1 MIGVLAGAG
10 RVAMTNAIRQVGRQ
24 FGREA
29 MQRIL
34 GGEAI
39 ETVLTREEMRTLAK
53 RIGRVAFGDLMRQ
66 GREELMNDTNTQQQE
81 LNERM
86 NNFTRNLN
94 EKFRENTT
102 LYKEERNI
110 QNKNKIEDRLGLSNA
125 YNSLSGLYKTGNT
138 LYISGTGG
146 KDGSITRD
154 ILDDLLHLPTR
165 NAHNT
170 EKYKDVMEE
179 LKKSPNISRLVGHS
193 LASAVINKINEEQ
206 PNRFS
211 STTYATPTIKP
222 RRKGKQNPRRLDFRN
237 PGDVVSVLD
246 GYAVTSDYKG
256 LNPLIQHSYLQFEG
270 QGLYHIRP
278 TTHISNG
285 IHVNSP
291 LQTEKKI
298 S

>member
-10 RVAMTNAIRQVGRQ
+10 RVALTNALSQVARS

-29 MQRIL
+29 MQRIMQ
-34 GGEAI
+34 GEAI
-39 ETVLTREEMRTLAK
+39 ETILTRDEMRKLARK
-53 RIGRVAFGDLMRQ
+53 IGKVAFTELLRQ
-66 GREELMNDTNTQQQE
+66 GREELMNDTNKQQQD

-94 EKFRENTT
+94 EKFRQNTT

-125 YNSLSGLYKTGNT
+125 YNSPTGLYKTGNT

-146 KDGSITRD
+146 KDGSINRD
-154 ILDDLLHLPTR
+154 ILDDLLRLPTR

-179 LKKSPNISRLVGHS
+179 LKKSPNITRLVSHS
-193 LASAVINKINEEQ
+193 LGSAVVNKINEEQ

-211 STTYATPTIKP
+211 TTTYATPTIKP
-222 RRKGKQNPRRLDFRN
+222 RRKGKQDPRRIDLRN
-237 PGDVVSVLD
+237 PNDPVSILD
-246 GYAVTSDYKG
+246 GYAITSDHKG
-256 LNPLIQHSYLQFEG
+256 LNPLIQHSYMQFEG

-278 TTHISNG
+278 TTQISNG
-285 IHVNSP
+285 INPNQS
-291 LQTEKKI
+291 LGL
-298 S
+298 

>member
-1 MIGVLAGAG
+1 
-10 RVAMTNAIRQVGRQ
+10 
-24 FGREA
+24 
-29 MQRIL
+29 
-34 GGEAI
+34 
-39 ETVLTREEMRTLAK
+39 
-53 RIGRVAFGDLMRQ
+53 MRQ
-66 GREELMNDTNTQQQE
+66 GREELMNDTNKQQQE

-179 LKKSPNISRLVGHS
+179 LKNHL
-193 LASAVINKINEEQ
+193 
-206 PNRFS
+206 
-211 STTYATPTIKP
+211 TY
-222 RRKGKQNPRRLDFRN
+222 
-237 PGDVVSVLD
+237 
-246 GYAVTSDYKG
+246 
-256 LNPLIQHSYLQFEG
+256 
-270 QGLYHIRP
+270 
-278 TTHISNG
+278 
-285 IHVNSP
+285 HVW
-291 LQTEKKI
+291 
-298 S
+298 

>member
-39 ETVLTREEMRTLAK
+39 ENVLSREEMRTLAK
-53 RIGRVAFGDLMRQ
+53 RIGRVAFTELLRQ
-66 GREELMNDTNTQQQE
+66 GREELMNDTNKQQQD

-94 EKFRENTT
+94 EKFRQNTT

-110 QNKNKIEDRLGLSNA
+110 QNKNKIEDRWGLSNA
-125 YNSLSGLYKTGNT
+125 YNSPSGLYVSGNT

-146 KDGSITRD
+146 KNGSLTQD
-154 ILDDLLHLPTR
+154 ILDDLLRLPTR

-179 LKKSPNISRLVGHS
+179 LKKSPNITRLVSHS
-193 LASAVINKINEEQ
+193 LGSAVVNKNQ
-206 PNRFS
+206 
-211 STTYATPTIKP
+211 
-222 RRKGKQNPRRLDFRN
+222 
-237 PGDVVSVLD
+237 
-246 GYAVTSDYKG
+246 
-256 LNPLIQHSYLQFEG
+256 
-270 QGLYHIRP
+270 
-278 TTHISNG
+278 
-285 IHVNSP
+285 
-291 LQTEKKI
+291 
-298 S
+298 